1 VVDRLAA
8 QIAKL
13 LTDPTTGDRLAAMA
27 IESLAGSTPDS
38 FAAYVESEVDRW
50 AVTVKNAG
58 VELE

>member
-1 VVDRLAA
+1 LNRL
-8 QIAKL
+8 
-13 LTDPTTGDRLAAMA
+13 R
-27 IESLAGSTPDS
+27 GSTPDS